1 MEIFLPLLTFS
12 LVTATIIVLAWWL
25 KTRRTAPEGAVT
37 WIIRALLVA
46 ACLMIPVVG
55 IALVLVYWL
64 VLLFNGRRSRQ
75 ARLLW
80 LMTIATE
87 NRLPLADE
95 LRADAQMHHGPTRER
110 TLALVE
116 RLEAGMSLG
125 EALQDMRTPLLA
137 PATVA
142 AIRVA
147 EETGTL
153 RDILRREA
161 VRNTV
166 ALNESEVY
174 TPLRLLMIYYTVVIG
189 TILSLTI
196 FLMVFIVPKFN
207 AIFEDF
213 GVELPHLTRLLIDF
227 SDVVANFWYLAAL
240 AILAAG
246 AALVTGYVIVQSG
259 WENARI
265 SSVMKWF
272 PRRDTPGILRA
283 LRAGITA
290 DVPLPQLFG
299 TIRSAQLR
307 PEVYRRLDHIVADVE
322 SGTDPWTA
330 MGRQHLLHH
339 RERLALSAAREGNRL
354 NFVLPALAD
363 RIEETYRRRLLTLV
377 ELSKPFVVFIVGIFV
392 AFYAVAFFLPL
403 VKLLNDLS

>member
-1 MEIFLPLLTFS
+1 METFLPLLIFS
-12 LVTATIIVLAWWL
+12 LVTTLVIMVAWWL
-25 KTRRTAPEGAVT
+25 KSRRTAPEGLVT
-37 WIIRALLVA
+37 WIIRACLVA
-46 ACLMIPVVG
+46 ACLLMPVIGV
-55 IALVLVYWL
+55 ALILVYWL
-64 VLLFNGRRSRQ
+64 VLVFNGRRSRQ

-95 LRADAQMHHGPTRER
+95 LRADAETYNGPARER
-110 TLALVE
+110 TLALAD

-142 AIRVA
+142 AIRVG

-153 RDILRREA
+153 QQVLRREA
-161 VRNTV
+161 IRNTA
-166 ALNESEVY
+166 ALNESEAY
-174 TPLRLLMIYYTVVIG
+174 MPLRLLMIYYTVVIG
-189 TILSLTI
+189 TILSLTV
-196 FLMVFIVPKFN
+196 FLMIFIVPKFR
-207 AIFEDF
+207 AIFDDF

-227 SDVVANFWYLAAL
+227 SDTVSNFWYLAAL
-240 AILAAG
+240 AMLAAG
-246 AALVTGYVIVQSG
+246 VALVTGFVIVQSG

-283 LRAGITA
+283 LRAGIA
-290 DVPLPQLFG
+290 ANVPLPQLFG
-299 TIRSAQLR
+299 TIRSVQLR
-307 PEVYRRLDHIVADVE
+307 PEVYRRLDHVVTDVE
-322 SGTDPWTA
+322 YGTDPWTA
-330 MGRQHLLHH
+330 MKKQQLLHD
-339 RERLALSAAREGNRL
+339 RERLALSAASEGNRL
-354 NFVLPALAD
+354 GFVLPALAD

-377 ELSKPFVVFIVGIFV
+377 ELSKPVVVFIVGTFV